1 MWEGPPTDK
10 TERSGKVKGKQGKGL
25 GEKKGRREGK
35 LHNCKSTPVQP
46 VSAMR
51 GEGREGGG
59 VSAETDG
66 WCGRCA
72 AVGEREW
79 LERGKLTGAGE
90 GGRGGGVVG
99 VARLGETQGRTGLG
113 SDWGARNG
121 RERGF
126 WTGWLMYRWGYSPD

>member
-66 WCGRCA
+66 WCRRCA

-90 GGRGGGVVG
+90 GGSRRRCCWSCSSGRDAGKDRAWKRLGCAKREGAGVLDGVVN
-99 VARLGETQGRTGLG
+99 V
-113 SDWGARNG
+113 
-121 RERGF
+121 
-126 WTGWLMYRWGYSPD
+126 